1 MNRLRA
7 DLNAEIRGH
16 IASEK
21 NFRLTLRLGREFP
34 VEEDEDTDAFLADLW
49 MGPAGLA
56 KTVR

>member
-21 NFRLTLRLGREFP
+21 FSRLTLRLGREFP
-34 VEEDEDTDAFLADLW
+34 LEEDEDADSFLTDLW